1 LRLLYQEEKR
11 GPTMSNSLLILIAV
25 VTAAV
30 LLASWLFLERR
41 RRERLRMR
49 FGPEYDRTV
58 RDAGDPR
65 RAESLLERR
74 EKRVSKYQIRAL
86 SAEEAS
92 RFGEAWR
99 RLQAKFVDD
108 PSAAV
113 TEADALVTELMTV
126 RGYPMTDFD
135 RRAEDLSV
143 DHPTVVQRY
152 REAHD
157 IADRH
162 ARKVAST
169 EDLRQAVVCNRALF
183 DELLEVR
190 EPERRR
196 A

>member
-49 FGPEYDRTV
+49 FGPEYDRIV

-92 RFGEAWR
+92 RFGEAWG